1 MTRASRVDRFG
12 VAVACPVEKADAVGA
27 MLSVGRGRGGAAM
40 MKYVFVLV
48 LLVVGGVAGV
58 LGLNVGYRWFH
69 NMTESPRIMPGER
82 AFSMPPGSVPRGGEL
97 RLPKEEREAAALR
110 RNPIPATP
118 ASVQKG
124 GELFVIYCTPC
135 HGAPGKGDG
144 LGEHE
149 VRAARRSD
157 QCGPSEGP
165 DGRLLAELPERGGR
179 RDAVLR

>member
-1 MTRASRVDRFG
+1 
-12 VAVACPVEKADAVGA
+12 
-27 MLSVGRGRGGAAM
+27 

-48 LLVVGGVAGV
+48 LLMLGGVAGV

-82 AFSMPPGSVPRGGEL
+82 AFSMPTGSVPRGGEL

-135 HGAPGKGDG
+135 HGAQGKGNGPVSTKFVPPADLTNADLQKGRTDG
-144 LGEHE
+144 YWQSYLSAGGA
-149 VRAARRSD
+149 VM
-157 QCGPSEGP
+157 PSYAEALSAEE
-165 DGRLLAELPERGGR
+165 RWHVVNFLRTLAQR
-179 RDAVLR
+179 

>member
-1 MTRASRVDRFG
+1 
-12 VAVACPVEKADAVGA
+12 
-27 MLSVGRGRGGAAM
+27 M

-48 LLVVGGVAGV
+48 LLMLGGVASV

-82 AFSMPPGSVPRGGEL
+82 AFSMPTGSVPRGGEL

-118 ASVQKG
+118 VSVQKG

-135 HGAPGKGDG
+135 HGPQGKGNGPVSTKFVPPADLTNADLQKGRTDG
-144 LGEHE
+144 YWQSYLSAGGA
-149 VRAARRSD
+149 VM
-157 QCGPSEGP
+157 PSYAEALSAEE
-165 DGRLLAELPERGGR
+165 RWHVVNFLRTLAQR
-179 RDAVLR
+179 

>member
-1 MTRASRVDRFG
+1 
-12 VAVACPVEKADAVGA
+12 
-27 MLSVGRGRGGAAM
+27 

-48 LLVVGGVAGV
+48 LLMLGGVASV

-82 AFSMPPGSVPRGGEL
+82 AFSMPAGSVPRGGEL

-135 HGAPGKGDG
+135 HGAQGKGNGPVSTKFVPPADLTNADLHKARTDG
-144 LGEHE
+144 YWQSYMSVGGAVMPSYGEALSAEERWH
-149 VRAARRSD
+149 VVNFLRT
-157 QCGPSEGP
+157 
-165 DGRLLAELPERGGR
+165 LAQR
-179 RDAVLR
+179 

>member
-1 MTRASRVDRFG
+1 
-12 VAVACPVEKADAVGA
+12 
-27 MLSVGRGRGGAAM
+27 

-48 LLVVGGVAGV
+48 LLMLGGVASV

-82 AFSMPPGSVPRGGEL
+82 AFSMPSGSVPLGGEL
-97 RLPKEEREAAALR
+97 RLPKEERETAALR

-135 HGAPGKGDG
+135 HGAQGKGNGPVSTKFVPPADLTNADLQKGRTDG
-144 LGEHE
+144 YWQSYLSAGGA
-149 VRAARRSD
+149 VM
-157 QCGPSEGP
+157 PSY
-165 DGRLLAELPERGGR
+165 AEALSAEERWH
-179 RDAVLR
+179 VVNFLRTLVQR

>member
-1 MTRASRVDRFG
+1 
-12 VAVACPVEKADAVGA
+12 
-27 MLSVGRGRGGAAM
+27 

-48 LLVVGGVAGV
+48 LLMLGGVAGV

-69 NMTESPRIMPGER
+69 NMTESPRIMPFER

-97 RLPKEEREAAALR
+97 RLPKEEREAAAVR

-135 HGAPGKGDG
+135 HGAQGKGNGPVSTKFVPPADLTNADLHKARTDG
-144 LGEHE
+144 YWQSYMSVGGAVMPSYGEALSAEERWH
-149 VRAARRSD
+149 VVNFLRT
-157 QCGPSEGP
+157 
-165 DGRLLAELPERGGR
+165 LAQR
-179 RDAVLR
+179 

>member
-1 MTRASRVDRFG
+1 
-12 VAVACPVEKADAVGA
+12 
-27 MLSVGRGRGGAAM
+27 

-48 LLVVGGVAGV
+48 LLLVGGVAGV

-110 RNPIPATP
+110 RNPIAATP

-135 HGAPGKGDG
+135 HGPQGKGNGPVSTKFVPPADLTNADLQKGRTDG
-144 LGEHE
+144 YWQSYLSAGGA
-149 VRAARRSD
+149 VM
-157 QCGPSEGP
+157 PSYAEALSAEE
-165 DGRLLAELPERGGR
+165 RWHVVNFLRTLAQR
-179 RDAVLR
+179 

>member
-1 MTRASRVDRFG
+1 
-12 VAVACPVEKADAVGA
+12 
-27 MLSVGRGRGGAAM
+27 

-48 LLVVGGVAGV
+48 LLMLGGVASV

-82 AFSMPPGSVPRGGEL
+82 AFSMPTGSVPRGGEL

-135 HGAPGKGDG
+135 HGAQGKGNGPVSTKFGPPADLTNADLQKGRTDG
-144 LGEHE
+144 YWQSYLSAGGA
-149 VRAARRSD
+149 VM
-157 QCGPSEGP
+157 PSYAEALSAEE
-165 DGRLLAELPERGGR
+165 RWHVVNFLRTLAQR
-179 RDAVLR
+179 

>member
-1 MTRASRVDRFG
+1 
-12 VAVACPVEKADAVGA
+12 
-27 MLSVGRGRGGAAM
+27 M

-48 LLVVGGVAGV
+48 LLLVGGVAGV

-82 AFSMPPGSVPRGGEL
+82 AFSMPAGSVPRGGEL

-118 ASVQKG
+118 VSVQKG

-135 HGAPGKGDG
+135 HGARGKGDG
-144 LGEHE
+144 PVSTKFVPPADLTNADLQKGRTDGYWQSYLSAGGA
-149 VRAARRSD
+149 VM
-157 QCGPSEGP
+157 PSYAEALSAEE
-165 DGRLLAELPERGGR
+165 RWHVVNFLRTLAQR
-179 RDAVLR
+179 